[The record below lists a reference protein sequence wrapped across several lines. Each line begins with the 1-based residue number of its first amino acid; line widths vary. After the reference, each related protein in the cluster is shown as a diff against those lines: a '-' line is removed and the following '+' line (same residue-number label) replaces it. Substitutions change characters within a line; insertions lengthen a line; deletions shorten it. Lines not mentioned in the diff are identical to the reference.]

1 MKTLTNPSIQELQTA
16 LIRPISFDE
25 SLNERV
31 KNILAAVKQRGDDA
45 IVEFNRKFDDYQGP
59 IEIDKAEL
67 LKAAGIVSEEL
78 KSAVKLATENIE
90 AFHRSQRPQD
100 VSTDVIEGVRCEL
113 LYKPLSRVGLYIP
126 GGTAP
131 LLSTVLMLAIPAKVA
146 GCNELVICTPP
157 NPSVELQYV
166 LSLFDAKVY
175 LVGGAQAI
183 AAMAFGTKIIPKVDK
198 IFGPGNRY
206 VTEAKM
212 QVAGLGIPIDMPAG
226 PSEVL
231 IIADESAIPEFV
243 AADLLSQAEHGDDSQ
258 VVLISTSKRIIEKT
272 LVAVDNQLKSL
283 PRRDVAQKCLGNSLA
298 ILVNSIAQAVEI
310 SNAYAPEH
318 LILAIENASGI
329 LSTITNAG
337 SIFVGNF
344 SPESVGD
351 YTSGTNH
358 TLPTNGFS
366 RNWSGVNLLS
376 FYKTITLQQLSF
388 NGLNAL
394 ANATVTLARAEGLE
408 AHARAVEVRIERK

>member
-1 MKTLTNPSIQELQTA
+1 MKTLINPNSQEIETA
-16 LIRPISFDE
+16 LVRPVNFDE
-25 SLNERV
+25 SLSKRVRDILNE
-31 KNILAAVKQRGDDA
+31 VKQLGDTA
-45 IVEFNRKFDDYQGP
+45 LMGFNRKFDNYQGP

-78 KSAVKLATENIE
+78 KSAVNLAMQNIE
-90 AFHRSQRPQD
+90 TFHRSQRPQD
-100 VSTDVIEGVRCEL
+100 IYKETMNGVRCEL

-131 LLSTVLMLAIPAKVA
+131 LLSTVLMLAVPAKVA
-146 GCNELVICTPP
+146 GCKELVICTPP

-166 LSLFDAKVY
+166 LSLFEAKVF

-183 AAMAFGTKIIPKVDK
+183 AAMAFGTETIPRVDK
-198 IFGPGNRY
+198 IFGPGNSY

-243 AADLLSQAEHGDDSQ
+243 AADLLSQAEHGEDSQ
-258 VVLISTSKRIIEKT
+258 VVLISTNKRILEES

-283 PRRDVAQKCLGNSLA
+283 PRMDVAQKCLGNSLA

-318 LILAIENASGI
+318 LILAIENANEI
-329 LSTITNAG
+329 VNTITNAG
-337 SIFVGNF
+337 SVFVGNY

-358 TLPTNGFS
+358 TLPTNGFA

-394 ANATVTLARAEGLE
+394 ASATATLARAEGLE